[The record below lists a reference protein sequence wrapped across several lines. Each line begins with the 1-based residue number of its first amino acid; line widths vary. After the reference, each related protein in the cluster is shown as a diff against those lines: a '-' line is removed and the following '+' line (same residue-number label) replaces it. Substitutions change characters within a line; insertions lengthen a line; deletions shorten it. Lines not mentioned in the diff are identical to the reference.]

1 MNIKPINVTH
11 LEHNFD
17 HFKKSTMLVKY
28 QDTRF
33 FSGQMNAFKKQYT
46 KFGMLDVFSE
56 KLADFAENLQQK
68 GQKDFAGIVY
78 SGLAK
83 LPIAKE
89 KRISILEKAI
99 TNAEEQGDKFHVLA
113 RVVDLKK
120 LYKSEWMSKK
130 YVKTLLKEEKC
141 LKGIVSDFE
150 EAKKGFK
157 TVSKETESEKIYS
170 LRLAFARIDIAK
182 TCMKENP
189 KLALSKIKDAK
200 KVFQTQGRTKE
211 VDFADNLIAQIT
223 TRKTRHS

>member
-1 MNIKPINVTH
+1 MIIKPINQTH
-11 LEHNFD
+11 LEHNFE
-17 HFKKSTMLVKY
+17 HFTKSAMSATR

-33 FSGQMNAFKKQYT
+33 FSGQINNFQKQY
-46 KFGMLDVFSE
+46 KNFGMLDVFSE
-56 KLADFAENLQQK
+56 KLAGFAENLQQK

-99 TNAEEQGDKFHVLA
+99 ANAEEQGDKFHVLA

-150 EAKKGFK
+150 EAKKTFK
-157 TVSKETESEKIYS
+157 TVSKETATERAYR

-200 KVFQTQGRTKE
+200 KVFQSQGRTKE

>member
-1 MNIKPINVTH
+1 MR
-11 LEHNFD
+11 
-17 HFKKSTMLVKY
+17 VKY

-56 KLADFAENLQQK
+56 KLVDFAENLQQK

-189 KLALSKIKDAK
+189 KLALSKIKDAR

>member
-1 MNIKPINVTH
+1 MIIKPINQTH
-11 LEHNFD
+11 LEHNFE
-17 HFKKSTMLVKY
+17 HFTKSAMSATR

-33 FSGQMNAFKKQYT
+33 FSGQINNFQKQY
-46 KFGMLDVFSE
+46 KNFGMLDVFSE
-56 KLADFAENLQQK
+56 KLVGFAENLQQK

-99 TNAEEQGDKFHVLA
+99 ANAEEQGDKFHVLV

-150 EAKKGFK
+150 EAKKTFK
-157 TVSKETESEKIYS
+157 TVSKETATERAYR

-200 KVFQTQGRTKE
+200 KVFQSQGRTKE

>member
-1 MNIKPINVTH
+1 MIIKPINQTH
-11 LEHNFD
+11 LEHNFE
-17 HFKKSTMLVKY
+17 HFTKSAMSATR

-33 FSGQMNAFKKQYT
+33 FSGQINNFQKQY
-46 KFGMLDVFSE
+46 KNFGMLDVFSE
-56 KLADFAENLQQK
+56 KLVGFAENLQQK

-99 TNAEEQGDKFHVLA
+99 ANAEEQGDKFHVLA

-150 EAKKGFK
+150 EAKKTFK
-157 TVSKETESEKIYS
+157 TVSKETATERAYR
-170 LRLAFARIDIAK
+170 LRLR
-182 TCMKENP
+182 C
-189 KLALSKIKDAK
+189 
-200 KVFQTQGRTKE
+200 V
-211 VDFADNLIAQIT
+211 
-223 TRKTRHS
+223 